1 VHWESKTGDP
11 LATYTQQGYAL
22 LNLMARYE
30 VSKQLTVAAHLN
42 NAFDKRYLSGVSD
55 TRGLYGPPRNF
66 MVSMKY
72 RF

>member
-1 VHWESKTGDP
+1 
-11 LATYTQQGYAL
+11 
-22 LNLMARYE
+22 MARYE
-30 VSKQLTVAAHLN
+30 VSKQLSVAAHLN